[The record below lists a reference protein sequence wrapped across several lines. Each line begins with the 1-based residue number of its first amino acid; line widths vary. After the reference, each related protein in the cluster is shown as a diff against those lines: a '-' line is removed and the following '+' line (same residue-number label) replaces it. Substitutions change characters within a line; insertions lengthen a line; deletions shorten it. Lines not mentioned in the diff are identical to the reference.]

1 MTSPS
6 DSDPLESPAAEIP
19 PEPRSE
25 PIRPLIAESVDTMR
39 VTLAESRRNGAVI
52 GVVPTMGALHE
63 GHLSL
68 LRQAREECDFVVATI
83 FVNPTQFG
91 PNEDFDKYPR
101 TWDAD
106 LQHCREAGVDA
117 IFHPAPDAM
126 YPPGFLTTVHVAELT
141 SLWEG
146 RHRPGHFDGVTTV
159 VLKLLNIVQ
168 PDIAFFGR
176 KDYQQQL
183 LIRRMCED
191 LDLPVEIRTCATVR
205 EPDGLAMS
213 SRNRY
218 LTPEQRQSALSL
230 SQSLQLAEQRIL
242 AGETDLVQVREAM
255 HAHLRANPGV
265 QIDYATIVDPDTMH
279 ELPRA
284 DRPEMVAIIAATVGE
299 TRLID
304 NLPITGP

>member
-1 MTSPS
+1 MTSPT

-19 PEPRSE
+19 PEPRGE

-39 VTLAESRRNGAVI
+39 VTLAHARRDDAVI

-68 LRQAREECDFVVATI
+68 MRQARDECDFVVATI

-91 PNEDFDKYPR
+91 PNEDFDRYPR

-106 LQHCREAGVDA
+106 LQHCRDAGVDA
-117 IFHPAPDAM
+117 IFHPPREVM

-141 SLWEG
+141 TLWEG

-191 LDLPVEIRTCATVR
+191 LDLPVEIRTCPTVR

-218 LTPEQRQSALSL
+218 LTPEQRESALSL
-230 SQSLQLAEQRIL
+230 SQALRRAEEQIH
-242 AGETDLVQVREAM
+242 AGQTDLVQVREAM
-255 HAHLRANPGV
+255 HAHLQAASGV
-265 QIDYATIVDPDTMH
+265 RIDYATIVDPHTMA
-279 ELPRA
+279 ELSQS
-284 DRPEMVAIIAATVGE
+284 DQPEMVAIIAATVGE

-304 NLPITGP
+304 NLPITRP